1 MKITFHGAA
10 RTVTGSKHLLTLSS
24 GKNILL
30 DCGFFQ
36 GHGKETFE
44 MNRDFNFDPAS
55 IDYLILSHAHI
66 DHSGNVPHLVKAGFK
81 GQIYSTSGTR
91 DLCAIMLADT
101 AHIQQYDTMYLNKRR
116 AKKNLPP
123 LEPLYGMEDVDE
135 TIKRFLT
142 VPFQKVFRL
151 DENVDL
157 MFTESGH
164 ILGAAAINL
173 TIRENGKEIRL
184 FFSGDIGR
192 KKDRILRKPEPFP
205 QADIILCESTYGNR
219 LHEGI
224 EETENRLLQIIL
236 DTCVNKKGKL
246 IIPAFSLGR
255 TQEIVYSLNNLE
267 NAGKLP
273 RIPVYVD
280 SPLSTNATNIM
291 RAHPE
296 CFNNDMIQTLRN
308 DPDPFGFNRLVYIQ
322 RAEDSI
328 KLNERHEPMII
339 LSASGM
345 AEAGRIK
352 HHIKNNIENPNNTIL
367 IAGYCTPESLGGRI
381 AAGNKE
387 VFIFGKEYKVNA
399 GVQVMN
405 SYSAH
410 GDYEEMIDYLSCQKP
425 AEVKQMFLVHGEY
438 KVQQDWKEKLIQQ
451 GYRSIEIPEMKSSWE
466 F

>member
-164 ILGAAAINL
+164 ILGADAINL